1 MFKSSKNNLAS
12 ASMAT
17 DWAHDDRLL
26 SDPFDAPSL
35 SVLLIVVVGGIGLST
50 FAEPRTDNVQ
60 VMK

>member
-1 MFKSSKNNLAS
+1 MFKSSRKILAR

-26 SDPFDAPSL
+26 SDPLFAPSL
-35 SVLLIVVVGGIGLST
+35 SVLLVVVEGFGLST